1 MTIFKS
7 QKITELES
15 RVDELETENLDLK
28 GKLEVAA
35 QTAET
40 DQAAALVTATE
51 TIATLTEANAEIPS
65 LNATIVEHVAKITEL
80 ETANVVTNEKIDAA
94 AATKLAS
101 LNHAEPLDLG
111 KTTPIET
118 KKDLSA
124 LTGHAKAAAFFK
136 K

>member
-65 LNATIVEHVAKITEL
+65 LNATIVEHATKITEL
-80 ETANVVTNEKIDAA
+80 EASNVVTAEKINAA
-94 AATKLAS
+94 AATKLAAMG
-101 LNHAEPLDLG
+101 HGATLDLG

-118 KKDLSA
+118 KKDLSN